1 MKLIKN
7 IMLLMAVVLFAA
19 CETDIDTPQVNSS
32 DKYVAPVIGQC
43 SDIIVNAD
51 NSKDETVVFSWKA
64 ADFGLPVQVLYTVYL
79 TKGDKS
85 SLVGTSSST
94 SLAIAK
100 GDINGVVINGLGVNP
115 NETAEVQAYVT
126 AQFAGTDE
134 YEAIKSNVSNSFKV
148 TTYAAPLKN
157 LYVVGFFNGWK
168 EGEAVEIWETSA
180 GTNVYEGLYDFF
192 EDGTSGHSAFK
203 IISERSWGGGN
214 WGYDAFK
221 VDSHF
226 TGIAGGDLQ
235 LPAGF
240 WKISVNRTAMSIDAT
255 PVSAVDVVGT
265 CNGWN
270 TDAPS
275 LLTYDPVQNVWLSEP
290 LTFEAGGEFL
300 IRLNS
305 TYDNKYGLGNSS
317 IAIPGGIELVANGG
331 GNIIV
336 DNAGTYVIKL
346 HANRTP
352 FVVELVKQ

>member
-1 MKLIKN
+1 
-7 IMLLMAVVLFAA
+7 MAVVLFAA

-32 DKYVAPVIGQC
+32 DKYIAPVIGQC

-85 SLVGTSSST
+85 ALVGTSSST

-126 AQFAGTDE
+126 ARFAGTDE

-180 GTNVYEGLYDFF
+180 GTNVYEGLYNFT
-192 EDGTSGHSAFK
+192 EDAENTPNGSGLKFLLTLG
-203 IISERSWGGGN
+203 SWDGALGF
-214 WGYDAFK
+214 DAFK
-221 VDSHF
+221 SLSANF
-226 TGIAGGDLQ
+226 TSSSDGNLV

-255 PVSAVDVVGT
+255 SVSAVDVVGT

-270 TDAPS
+270 ADAPS
-275 LLTYDPVQNVWLSEP
+275 LLSYDPIQNVWLSEP

-305 TYDNKYGLGNSS
+305 TYDNKYGSSGNSS
-317 IAIPGGIELVANGG
+317 IAIPGGLELVTNGG
-331 GNIIV
+331 DNIKV
-336 DNAGTYVIKL
+336 DNAGTYIIKL

-352 FVVELVKQ
+352 FVVELIKQ

>member
-1 MKLIKN
+1 M
-7 IMLLMAVVLFAA
+7 
-19 CETDIDTPQVNSS
+19 
-32 DKYVAPVIGQC
+32 
-43 SDIIVNAD
+43 
-51 NSKDETVVFSWKA
+51 
-64 ADFGLPVQVLYTVYL
+64 
-79 TKGDKS
+79 
-85 SLVGTSSST
+85 GTSSTT

-126 AQFAGTDE
+126 ARFAGTDE

-203 IISERSWGGGN
+203 IISERSWSGGN

-270 TDAPS
+270 ADAPS
-275 LLTYDPVQNVWLSEP
+275 LLTYDPIQNAWLSEP

-305 TYDNKYGLGNSS
+305 TYDNKYGASGNSS
-317 IAIPGGIELVANGG
+317 IAIPGGLELVTNGG
-331 GNIIV
+331 DNIKV
-336 DNAGTYVIKL
+336 DNAGTYIIKL

-352 FVVELVKQ
+352 FVVELIKQ

>member
-1 MKLIKN
+1 
-7 IMLLMAVVLFAA
+7 MAVVLFAA

-192 EDGTSGHSAFK
+192 EDGTSGHSALKLF
-203 IISERSWGGGN
+203 
-214 WGYDAFK
+214 
-221 VDSHF
+221 
-226 TGIAGGDLQ
+226 
-235 LPAGF
+235 P
-240 WKISVNRTAMSIDAT
+240 
-255 PVSAVDVVGT
+255 SAVGAEVTGVT
-265 CNGWN
+265 M
-270 TDAPS
+270 
-275 LLTYDPVQNVWLSEP
+275 LS
-290 LTFEAGGEFL
+290 
-300 IRLNS
+300 R
-305 TYDNKYGLGNSS
+305 
-317 IAIPGGIELVANGG
+317 
-331 GNIIV
+331 
-336 DNAGTYVIKL
+336 
-346 HANRTP
+346 
-352 FVVELVKQ
+352 

>member
-240 WKISVNRTAMSIDAT
+240 WKISVN
-255 PVSAVDVVGT
+255 
-265 CNGWN
+265 
-270 TDAPS
+270 
-275 LLTYDPVQNVWLSEP
+275 
-290 LTFEAGGEFL
+290 
-300 IRLNS
+300 
-305 TYDNKYGLGNSS
+305 
-317 IAIPGGIELVANGG
+317 
-331 GNIIV
+331 
-336 DNAGTYVIKL
+336 
-346 HANRTP
+346 
-352 FVVELVKQ
+352 

>member
-1 MKLIKN
+1 
-7 IMLLMAVVLFAA
+7 MAVVLFAA
-19 CETDIDTPQVNSS
+19 CETDIDTPQINSS

-85 SLVGTSSST
+85 ALVGTSSST

-126 AQFAGTDE
+126 ARFAGTDE

-203 IISERSWGGGN
+203 IISERSWSGGN

-226 TGIAGGDLQ
+226 Y
-235 LPAGF
+235 
-240 WKISVNRTAMSIDAT
+240 WYCR
-255 PVSAVDVVGT
+255 
-265 CNGWN
+265 W
-270 TDAPS
+270 
-275 LLTYDPVQNVWLSEP
+275 
-290 LTFEAGGEFL
+290 
-300 IRLNS
+300 
-305 TYDNKYGLGNSS
+305 
-317 IAIPGGIELVANGG
+317 
-331 GNIIV
+331 
-336 DNAGTYVIKL
+336 
-346 HANRTP
+346 
-352 FVVELVKQ
+352 